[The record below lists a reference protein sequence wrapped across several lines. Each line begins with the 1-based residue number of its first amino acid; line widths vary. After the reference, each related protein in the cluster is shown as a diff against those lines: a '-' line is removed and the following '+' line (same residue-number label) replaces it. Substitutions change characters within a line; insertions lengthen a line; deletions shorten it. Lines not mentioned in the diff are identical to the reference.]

1 MGLAL
6 VFINLL
12 VYIICSET
20 HTLQRAR
27 RKRQCI
33 SYPCAPDQT
42 SVPPCPSECCASEA
56 MIPCNSGPPP
66 APTSQC
72 PCGCCC
78 ESQMVPED
86 TTAPCDK
93 VTGALF
99 LWNSKPSPQSTSS
112 LKTSATKPPALSK
125 TTPTVT
131 KNSAGGN
138 QPLGKRESLSRY

>member
-72 PCGCCC
+72 PCGKLMLILRQLEVGLSHQWHDLNMSVLSTKGRKNVKSVWVSARNLHLTNKECKHR
-78 ESQMVPED
+78 QRL
-86 TTAPCDK
+86 
-93 VTGALF
+93 LF
-99 LWNSKPSPQSTSS
+99 KLGLVIVKS
-112 LKTSATKPPALSK
+112 LE
-125 TTPTVT
+125 VEI
-131 KNSAGGN
+131 NH
-138 QPLGKRESLSRY
+138 